1 MPPTANRP
9 EPTRM
14 PIPGSGTVVA
24 SSLSLSLSF
33 FHHPFPHCFDPSPQ
47 PAAFSPLLLQPCS
60 LASARAIAGTSSVTP
75 RNAASR
81 RFFMV
86 TPVGNT
92 AKSKTAQSLSS
103 TAAFWGPLV
112 LPGVIALESSFG
124 SIEIGPRGH
133 GLPKGCTFPPKI
145 FLCNE

>member
-1 MPPTANRP
+1 
-9 EPTRM
+9 
-14 PIPGSGTVVA
+14 
-24 SSLSLSLSF
+24 SLS
-33 FHHPFPHCFDPSPQ
+33 FHHPFPHCFDPLPQ

-60 LASARAIAGTSSVTP
+60 LASARAIAGASSVTP

-112 LPGVIALESSFG
+112 LPGVIALESSRG
-124 SIEIGPRGH
+124 SIETRTSWPRFTQRLH
-133 GLPKGCTFPPKI
+133 IPAQDIPL
-145 FLCNE
+145 E

>member
-60 LASARAIAGTSSVTP
+60 LASARAIAGASSVTP
-75 RNAASR
+75 RIAASR

-86 TPVGNT
+86 TPVGNF
-92 AKSKTAQSLSS
+92 AKELNSPVPPDTV
-103 TAAFWGPLV
+103 AFLGPLA
-112 LPGVIALESSFG
+112 LPGVIALESSRG
-124 SIEIGPRGH
+124 SIETRTPRPRLTQRLH
-133 GLPKGCTFPPKI
+133 I
-145 FLCNE
+145 HA